1 MFSLLIS
8 SPSSVKTRRNI
19 LHAVDALSP
28 YKNYLLVAIFSQCI
42 NIQTTYLARS
52 NVLNIEQLELPF
64 NTEFSQ
70 WENTTF

>member
-1 MFSLLIS
+1 MFSLLTYHQ
-8 SPSSVKTRRNI
+8 SSVKTRRNT

-28 YKNYLLVAIFSQCI
+28 YKNYLLVAIFNQCI
-42 NIQTTYLARS
+42 NIQTTYLVRS

-70 WENTTF
+70 